1 MVRMARRQN
10 WFPAEFVPFERD
22 ECEQSIPERFR
33 AQVERRGDAL
43 AVKIGDC
50 AAGYRE
56 LDRTAGRIAVAVL
69 AAAGEG
75 DDPVVLLCGTSLLHV
90 AADLGVLM
98 AGRPVVTVDPAYPPA
113 RIAGVLQD
121 SGAPLVLT
129 DDANSA
135 LAGRLA
141 LPEQTVLNME
151 STPLPSGTALRP
163 SAPGDPAFILYTA
176 GSTGEP
182 KGVVQSHRN
191 LLAVARAYCNELGV
205 CPSDRLTCPTSLSYT
220 GSIWVMLA
228 ALMNGAAFVSCRY
241 ETPHQ
246 LAAMMA
252 RDGTTVVHLI
262 ASLMR
267 HLVFA
272 VDKPLDLPALRLVY
286 CGGEA
291 IHPAD
296 VERFRRVFP
305 ARCRLMH
312 LLGSTEAGVVTN
324 YTVRPDDA
332 DRPAGP
338 LPCGRP
344 VEDVGVL
351 LLDEEG
357 HQVPAGEVGE
367 IAVRSRYV
375 LDGYWRRPVLTAER
389 AATTPGGER
398 LFRTGDMGRL
408 LPDGSLMHAGR
419 RDFEVKVR
427 GHRMNLGEPE
437 HALLGLDGVGAA
449 VVQAHA
455 DAEGDTVLTAYLVL
469 ERGTHATV
477 SDLRRRL
484 GALVPE
490 FMVPGRF
497 VFLDELPVSG
507 TGKVDR
513 SALPEPGGPRPPL
526 DVAYVEPASPIERML
541 AGVWSELLHVEPIGL
556 QDSFFDLGGTSL
568 TAARLSARLYSKLG
582 VEFDQCSFFDSPTI
596 AALAVVL
603 VADLGARLTGEELD
617 SLLRTCAEQENRAC
631 VGRRFTV

>member
-1 MVRMARRQN
+1 MARGQD
-10 WFPAEFVPFERD
+10 WFPAEFIPFERD
-22 ECEQSIPERFR
+22 ACEQSIPERFCG
-33 AQVERRGDAL
+33 QVERRADAL
-43 AVKIGDC
+43 AVKIGDR
-50 AAGYRE
+50 AASYRE
-56 LDRTAGRIAVAVL
+56 LDRMAGRIASAVL

-75 DDPVVLLCGTSLLHV
+75 PGPVVLLFGTSLLHV

-98 AGRPVVTVDPAYPPA
+98 AGRPVVTVDPAFPSA
-113 RIAGVLQD
+113 RIAGILQD

-129 DDANSA
+129 DDANAA
-135 LAGRLA
+135 LARRLA
-141 LPEQTVLNME
+141 LPGQTVLDVE
-151 STPLPSGTALRP
+151 STPLPADTAFRP

-252 RDGTTVVHLI
+252 REATTVVHLI

-272 VDKPLDLPALRLVY
+272 ADEPLELPALRLLY

-305 ARCRLMH
+305 ARCRLVH

-324 YTVRPDDA
+324 YTVRPEDA
-332 DRPAGP
+332 ARPAGP

-344 VEDVGVL
+344 VDDVRVRIQDDSGREL
-351 LLDEEG
+351 
-357 HQVPAGEVGE
+357 PAGEPGE
-367 IAVRSRYV
+367 IVVRGRYV
-375 LDGYWRRPVLTAER
+375 LDGYWRRPDLTAQR
-389 AATTPGGER
+389 VTPLPGGER

-408 LPDGSLMHAGR
+408 LPDGRLMHAGR

-449 VVQAHA
+449 VVQARA
-455 DAEGDTVLTAYLVL
+455 DAEGDTVLTAYVVL
-469 ERGTHATV
+469 EPGAQATV
-477 SDLRRRL
+477 SDLRCRL

-513 SALPEPGGPRPPL
+513 SALPEPGRLRPPL
-526 DVAYVEPASPIERML
+526 DVPYVEPASPIERLL
-541 AGVWSELLHVEPIGL
+541 AGIWSELLQVEPVGL
-556 QDSFFDLGGTSL
+556 RDSFFDLGGTSL
-568 TAARLSARLYSKLG
+568 TAARLSARLQSALD
-582 VEFDQCSFFDSPTI
+582 VEFDQRSFFESPTVVG
-596 AALAVVL
+596 LAGML
-603 VADLGARLTGEELD
+603 VAELGARLTGEELD
-617 SLLRTCAEQENRAC
+617 SILRTRAKL
-631 VGRRFTV
+631 RE